1 MTFQSELK
9 GTIKDFTKEELVR
22 KWRQGLGKEMDEINI
37 ALDNL
42 RKSLPQWSYVYL
54 MFQLMEEAK
63 QIIST
68 IKNDNLENT
77 DSFTK
82 DRRKNKEKSKYTSN
96 ILNKQTNDSLPSG
109 FKSNEAWNAYTRKVV
124 GTYSF
129 LNDTELENT
138 KKFAGSFT
146 NGCYL
151 YRLNNHAHK
160 NCTYLNAWKRLR
172 FKTFKL
178 EQSNMVSTRKSNTHD
193 TTARKS
199 HTRIQS
205 PNRSIRRQ

>member
-1 MTFQSELK
+1 M
-9 GTIKDFTKEELVR
+9 
-22 KWRQGLGKEMDEINI
+22 
-37 ALDNL
+37 
-42 RKSLPQWSYVYL
+42 SLPQWSYVHL
-54 MFQLMEEAK
+54 MFQLMKETK

-82 DRRKNKEKSKYTSN
+82 YRGKNKDKSNYTSN
-96 ILNKQTNDSLPSG
+96 NLHRQTNDSLSSS
-109 FKSNEAWNAYTRKVV
+109 FKSNEGWNVYIRKVI
-124 GTYSF
+124 GKNSF

-138 KKFAGSFT
+138 KQFAGSFT
-146 NGCYL
+146 NDCYL
-151 YRLNNHAHK
+151 CRLNNHAYK
-160 NCTYLNAWKRLR
+160 DCTYLNAWKRLR